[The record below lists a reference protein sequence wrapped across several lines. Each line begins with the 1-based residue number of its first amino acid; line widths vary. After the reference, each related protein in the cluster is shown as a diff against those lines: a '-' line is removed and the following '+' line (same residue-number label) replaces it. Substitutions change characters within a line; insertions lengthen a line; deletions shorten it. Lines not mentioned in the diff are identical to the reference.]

1 VSDVKINDVSSVLS
15 RAMQV
20 AAKRQDLLSDNV
32 ANVDTPF
39 YKRKDLNFKD
49 IVEYV
54 TSGTLS
60 PALEVDNPRHFRF
73 ASGKMFPRVQSDDNL
88 SWRSDGNNVDIDKE
102 LVELM
107 QNSMWYGG
115 VAKLLSQRFSTL
127 RSVLTSLIR

>member
-1 VSDVKINDVSSVLS
+1 MVVKINDISSVLA
-15 RAMQV
+15 RAMDV
-20 AAKRQDLLSDNV
+20 ASKRQDLLSDNI

-49 IVEYV
+49 MVDYI
-54 TSGTLS
+54 TRGRMGQPLKS
-60 PALEVDNPRHFRF
+60 DNPRHFKY
-73 ASGKMFPRVQSDDNL
+73 SDGVMFPRTQEDKNL
-88 SWRSDGNNVDIDKE
+88 SWRSDRNNVDIDKE

-127 RSVLTSLIR
+127 RSVLTSVIR